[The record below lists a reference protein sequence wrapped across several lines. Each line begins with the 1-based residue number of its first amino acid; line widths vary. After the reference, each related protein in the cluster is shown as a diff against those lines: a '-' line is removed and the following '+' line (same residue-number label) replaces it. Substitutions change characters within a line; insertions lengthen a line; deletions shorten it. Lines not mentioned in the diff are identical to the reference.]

1 MDQLKTYMS
10 TNFFDILSINESRL
24 DYTSNGEINIPL
36 RGRIE
41 VDQVEVL
48 LFIEET
54 QLTTNVSHIKRMILN
69 FSLFKYLNLS

>member
-1 MDQLKTYMS
+1 MS

-36 RGRIE
+36 RGMIE

-48 LFIEET
+48 LFISET
-54 QLTTNVSHIKRMILN
+54 QLTTNVSRIKRMILN

>member
-1 MDQLKTYMS
+1 MS

-36 RGRIE
+36 RGMIE

-48 LFIEET
+48 LFISET

>member
-1 MDQLKTYMS
+1 MS

-24 DYTSNGEINIPL
+24 DYTSNGEIKIPL

-48 LFIEET
+48 LFISET